1 MAADTHDKRVLPLRP
16 RPLLLMVREI
26 AANGSDASR
35 KTRRTS
41 TATMRSG
48 DRRRHRATSP
58 WRLFVKAVV
67 LLLAGALREVATEEV
82 VDIRP
87 VWMPL
92 EGLGDAGAS
101 VAEEVFR
108 SSEVLQMYHLQVRAV
123 CGTMGTRPR
132 AAKVSLLTGLRGF
145 QNRVLDTRASALV
158 LDQKRQHIHNGR
170 LKNVLRKRSW
180 HVAFFHDFVGRR
192 RRLGE
197 GERQEG
203 AGHQQ

>member
-1 MAADTHDKRVLPLRP
+1 MAADTHDKQVLPLRP
-16 RPLLLMVREI
+16 RSLLLVVREI

-35 KTRRTS
+35 KTRRMS

-48 DRRRHRATSP
+48 DTKRSGDRRRHWATSP

-101 VAEEVFR
+101 VAEVFR

-123 CGTMGTRPR
+123 WHNGHTPSCCQSLVADR
-132 AAKVSLLTGLRGF
+132 AARFSKQSTGYPCFSSGGR
-145 QNRVLDTRASALV
+145 
-158 LDQKRQHIHNGR
+158 QKRQHIHNGR
-170 LKNVLRKRSW
+170 LGCVLRKRSW
-180 HVAFFHDFVGRR
+180 
-192 RRLGE
+192 
-197 GERQEG
+197 
-203 AGHQQ
+203 